1 MLFQYMYHS
10 RQRRTRIEEQQ
21 GSLFSGGHVLLVRC
35 PLGGEEQQA
44 GHTHA
49 RGAYGTA
56 LLSAKFIWCARN
68 VLCVAHACGLAD
80 CVRGQFLL
88 A

>member
-1 MLFQYMYHS
+1 MLFLYMYHS

-35 PLGGEEQQA
+35 LLGGEEQQA

>member
-1 MLFQYMYHS
+1 MLFLYLHHS
-10 RQRRTRIEEQQ
+10 RQRRIRIDEQQ
-21 GSLFSGGHVLLVRC
+21 GYLFSGAHVLLVRC

-56 LLSAKFIWCARN
+56 LLSAKCIWCARN
-68 VLCVAHACGLAD
+68 VLCVDHACRLAD
-80 CVRGQFLL
+80 FVRGQFLL